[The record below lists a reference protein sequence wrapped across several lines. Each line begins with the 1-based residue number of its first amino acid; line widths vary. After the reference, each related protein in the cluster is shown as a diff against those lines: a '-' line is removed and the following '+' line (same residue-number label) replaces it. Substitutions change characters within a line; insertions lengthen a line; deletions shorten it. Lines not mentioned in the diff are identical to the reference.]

1 MVVARHFTET
11 PSFNKIDKIPEY
23 VSQFRKEWLIIKDYD
38 NLTLSI
44 KLKEYIEEIIKMGK
58 NIVYDY
64 LLNLVNFIN
73 KYFVNP
79 TKDNLKIVDWYFID
93 LIINKDKIIVRGLFY
108 ELGLFIKDKILIEGL
123 LELES
128 RINEMNDSDG
138 IDSDDIDALLGSED
152 SEDSDGIDSDDI
164 DSLLNIEDSD

>member
-1 MVVARHFTET
+1 MVVLAHFSGS
-11 PSFNKIDKIPEY
+11 PRSNKIDKIPEY
-23 VSQFRKEWLIIKDYD
+23 VGQFRKEWDSIKDYD
-38 NLTLSI
+38 NIALSN

-64 LLNLVNFIN
+64 LLSLVNFII

-93 LIINKDKIIVRGLFY
+93 LIINKDKIIFRGLFY
-108 ELGLFIKDKILIEGL
+108 ELGLFIEDKILIEGL

-128 RINEMNDSDG
+128 
-138 IDSDDIDALLGSED
+138 
-152 SEDSDGIDSDDI
+152 
-164 DSLLNIEDSD
+164 